1 MQGIKLTK
9 ERNIKIYNAALDFLK
24 SKKPQE
30 VRLEKYFLGENRNY
44 HSLTDVYVRFIGS
57 AQNYQAMP
65 NIIGFYKRK
74 EEFSSILFNFDFNK
88 IAELTEEDLYRNFR
102 EKFHVTS
109 RETSR
114 NSWLK
119 WSRAVIDSAKFI
131 GGFRDAEDFD
141 RFVKRF
147 NYNSTSRMALPL
159 LIQAKISG
167 IGFALAC
174 DALKELGYTDYSK
187 PDVHLIEVFQQVGI
201 CEGNPIS
208 VYEAIGRMA
217 DDCDETP
224 YKVDKVFW
232 LICSGKYYE
241 DGITEKSHKQ
251 ELIAL
256 LKQI

>member
-1 MQGIKLTK
+1 MSK
-9 ERNIKIYNAALDFLK
+9 ERNIKIYNAALDYLE
-24 SKKPQE
+24 SIKPKE
-30 VRLEKYFLGENRNY
+30 VRLEKYFRVGY
-44 HSLTDVYVRFIGS
+44 HTLTDVYVRFIGS

-74 EEFSSILFNFDFNK
+74 EEFSSVLFGFDYVK
-88 IAELTEEDLYRNFR
+88 ISTLSEDELYQSLRD
-102 EKFHVTS
+102 KFHVTS
-109 RETSR
+109 RETNR

-119 WSRAVIDSAKFI
+119 WSRSVIDSAKFI
-131 GGFRDAEDFD
+131 SGFRDADDFD
-141 RFVKRF
+141 TFVKRF
-147 NYNSTSRMALPL
+147 DYNSMSKMALPL
-159 LIQAKISG
+159 LIQAKIRG

-187 PDVHLIEVFQQVGI
+187 PDVHLIDVFYKAGI

-217 DDCDETP
+217 DDCNETP

-241 DGITEKSHKQ
+241 EGIKEKSHKQ

>member
-1 MQGIKLTK
+1 MSK
-9 ERNIKIYNAALDFLK
+9 ERNILIYNTAFDYLQTI
-24 SKKPQE
+24 KPEKVQ
-30 VRLEKYFLGENRNY
+30 LEKYFLEKKRNY
-44 HSLTDVYVRFIGS
+44 QSLTDIYERFIGS

-74 EEFSSILFNFDFNK
+74 EEFSSMLFDFDYVK
-88 IAELTEEDLYRNFR
+88 IAELSEDELYRNFR
-102 EKFHVTS
+102 DKFHVMS
-109 RETSR
+109 KETKR

-131 GGFRDAEDFD
+131 GGFRDADDFD
-141 RFVKRF
+141 TFVKRF
-147 NYNSTSRMALPL
+147 DYNATSRMALPL
-159 LIQAKISG
+159 LIQTKIRG

-187 PDVHLIEVFQQVGI
+187 PDVHLIEVFHGVGI
-201 CEGNPIS
+201 CEGNPVS

-217 DDCDETP
+217 DDCNETP

-232 LICSGKYYE
+232 LICSGNYYY
-241 DGITEKSHKQ
+241 DGIKENSHKQ
-251 ELIAL
+251 ELITL